1 MSIILINPFK
11 KNEALQCP
19 VLNHLQASLPG
30 EYRSTARH
38 PFFCN
43 TEKWNKIR
51 LSTFD
56 AMSGLGILVFQLRI
70 VFLARNYYL
79 QGYGCGELY
88 APVYQLIDNY

>member
-1 MSIILINPFK
+1 MYRIKSVTGIFAWRVP
-11 KNEALQCP
+11 
-19 VLNHLQASLPG
+19 LNSQAS
-30 EYRSTARH
+30 
-38 PFFCN
+38 FVCN

-56 AMSGLGILVFQLRI
+56 AMSGSGILVFQLRI

-88 APVYQLIDNY
+88 APVYRLIDNY